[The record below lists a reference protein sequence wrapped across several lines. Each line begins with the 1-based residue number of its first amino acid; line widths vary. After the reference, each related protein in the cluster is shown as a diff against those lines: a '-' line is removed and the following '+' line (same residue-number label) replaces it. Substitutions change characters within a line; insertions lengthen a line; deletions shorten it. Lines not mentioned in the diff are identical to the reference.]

1 MVLNTKMFIT
11 VNIIEEDWKRIK
23 CTPLQDGLVSFDDI
37 GDRIHPT
44 VHSDLPSERIER
56 GTLHSGPW
64 QLCKPDEN
72 VWEKKTLKGVLQ
84 GVNRRSILMVRPQVN
99 LLIFFKCFTIE
110 KPYLLFFYF

>member
-1 MVLNTKMFIT
+1 M
-11 VNIIEEDWKRIK
+11 
-23 CTPLQDGLVSFDDI
+23 QDGLVSFDDI

-44 VHSDLPSERIER
+44 VHNDLPRERIER
-56 GTLHSGPW
+56 DTLHSGPW

-84 GVNRRSILMVRPQVN
+84 GVNRSSILMVRPQVN

-110 KPYLLFFYF
+110 KPYLFFLLLIVVKKNYITFTILTIVTCKV